1 MKKVLT
7 LALALALAAFTL
19 TTTFAQSCCG
29 GDDGTCKKDA
39 KPTPTAT
46 P

>member
-1 MKKVLT
+1 MIKVLT
-7 LALALALAAFTL
+7 LALALAAFTL
-19 TTTFAQSCCG
+19 TTTFAQGCCG

-39 KPTPTAT
+39 KPAPSPTAK

>member
-1 MKKVLT
+1 MIKTLT
-7 LALALALAAFTL
+7 LALALAAFTL

-29 GDDGTCKKDA
+29 GDGSCKKDA
-39 KPTPTAT
+39 KPTPSPTAK